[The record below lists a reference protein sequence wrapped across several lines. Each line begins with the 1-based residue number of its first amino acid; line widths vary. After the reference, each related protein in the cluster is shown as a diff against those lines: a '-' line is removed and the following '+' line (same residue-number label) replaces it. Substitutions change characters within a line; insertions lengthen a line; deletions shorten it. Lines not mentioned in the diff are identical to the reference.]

1 MDVIVRV
8 GFTGALIYHGDVD
21 RVGMDRRL
29 SVLMIQGRHFG
40 GLLAGEA
47 FVTR

>member
-1 MDVIVRV
+1 MDVIVGV
-8 GFTGALIYHGDVD
+8 GFTGALIHHGNVD

-29 SVLMIQGRHFG
+29 SVLMIQGRQFG
-40 GLLAGEA
+40 GLLAEEA